1 MRYFIVDDD
10 PAIRFMLGQMIE
22 DADLGEVCGEAEDGS
37 QINHDFLK
45 WKQVDILLIDLLMP
59 NRDGIE
65 TVRQL
70 GRRYTGKIV
79 MISQIETKEMI
90 AEAYA
95 TGIEYYVTKPV
106 NRLEVISVLQ
116 KVRER
121 ILLQQSIE
129 GIQRSLSV
137 LSGSMNVTAALSK
150 DASYPEKGILSSA
163 RFLLT
168 ELGMIS
174 EKGSK
179 DLLDMMD
186 WLYRWEKESDGEVNL
201 PPLRDIFLA
210 IAARKLGKGVTVLI
224 QKETKAAEQRV
235 RRAIYQALTHLA
247 SLGLTDYSNPKF
259 ESYATT
265 FFDFTE
271 VRKRMLELENQMEMT
286 ISSTRI
292 NTKKF
297 IFVLYMESKRRI
309 GVFQG

>member
-1 MRYFIVDDD
+1 MRYFITDDD
-10 PAIRFMLGQMIE
+10 PAIRSMLTHIIE

-37 QINHDFLK
+37 QIDRDFLE
-45 WKQVDILLIDLLMP
+45 WKRTDILLIDLLMP

-70 GRRYTGKIV
+70 QDYSGKIV
-79 MISQIETKEMI
+79 MISQIESKEMI
-90 AEAYA
+90 AEAYSL
-95 TGIEYYVTKPV
+95 GIEYYITKPV

-137 LSGSMNVTAALSK
+137 LGGNAGQPKKEQVYTERSIAT
-150 DASYPEKGILSSA
+150 SA

-174 EKGSK
+174 ETGSR
-179 DLLDMMD
+179 DILEMMEY
-186 WLYRWEKESDGEVNL
+186 LHRWEKEKSGDGNFPSLKE
-201 PPLRDIFLA
+201 IFLQAAA
-210 IAARKLGKGVTVLI
+210 IKLGNEEATLV
-224 QKETKAAEQRV
+224 QKEMKAAEQRV

-259 ESYATT
+259 ETYAST

-271 VRKRMLELENQMEMT
+271 VRKRMHELESQKET
-286 ISSTRI
+286 ALSSTKI

-297 IFVLYMESKRRI
+297 MFVLYMESKRRI
-309 GVFQG
+309 G

>member
-10 PAIRFMLGQMIE
+10 PAIRFMLAQIIE
-22 DADLGEVCGEAEDGS
+22 DADLGEVCGEAEDGL
-37 QINHDFLK
+37 QIDHDFLN

-65 TVRQL
+65 TVSQL
-70 GRRYTGKIV
+70 RRFTGKIV
-79 MISQIETKEMI
+79 MISQIETKEII

-106 NRLEVISVLQ
+106 NRREVISVLQ

-137 LSGSMNVTAALSK
+137 LSGSMNATAALSK
-150 DASYPEKGILSSA
+150 EATYPEKGILSSA

-179 DLLDMMD
+179 DLLDMME
-186 WLYRWEKESDGEVNL
+186 WLYHWEKERDEEVNF

-210 IAARKLGKGVTVLI
+210 IAARKLGKGVTALI

-235 RRAIYQALTHLA
+235 RRAVYQALTHLA

>member
-37 QINHDFLK
+37 QIDHDFLN

-65 TVRQL
+65 TVRHL
-70 GRRYTGKIV
+70 RRFTGKIV

-90 AEAYA
+90 AEAYT

-137 LSGSMNVTAALSK
+137 LSGTINMAAAPSK
-150 DASYPEKGILSSA
+150 DTSYPEMGILSSA

-179 DLLDMMD
+179 DLLDMME
-186 WLYRWEKESDGEVNL
+186 WLYRWEKERDGEVNL
-201 PPLRDIFLA
+201 PPLRDIFWA

-247 SLGLTDYSNPKF
+247 SLGLTDYSHPKF

-271 VRKRMLELENQMEMT
+271 VRKRMLELENQLEAT

-309 GVFQG
+309 GVFQC

>member
-37 QINHDFLK
+37 QIDHDFLN

-70 GRRYTGKIV
+70 RRFTGKIV

-129 GIQRSLSV
+129 SIQRSLSV

-150 DASYPEKGILSSA
+150 EASYPEKGILSSA

-179 DLLDMMD
+179 DLLDMME
-186 WLYRWEKESDGEVNL
+186 WLYRWEKERDGEVNL
-201 PPLRDIFLA
+201 PPLRDIFGA

>member
-10 PAIRFMLGQMIE
+10 PAIRFMLGQIIE

-37 QINHDFLK
+37 QIDHDFLN

-70 GRRYTGKIV
+70 GRFTGKIV

-90 AEAYA
+90 AEAYT

-129 GIQRSLSV
+129 GIQRSLAV
-137 LSGSMNVTAALSK
+137 LSGNVHVKTVVSK
-150 DASYPEKGILSSA
+150 EVSYPEKGILSSA

-179 DLLDMMD
+179 DLLDMME
-186 WLYRWEKESDGEVNL
+186 WLYRWEKERNGEVNL
-201 PPLRDIFLA
+201 PPLRDIFWA
-210 IAARKLGKGVTVLI
+210 VAAGKLGKGGNVLI

-271 VRKRMLELENQMEMT
+271 VRKRMLELESQMEMT

>member
-1 MRYFIVDDD
+1 MRYFITDDD
-10 PAIRFMLGQMIE
+10 PAVRSMLAHIIE

-37 QINHDFLK
+37 QIDRDFLE
-45 WKQVDILLIDLLMP
+45 WKRADILLIDLLMP

-70 GRRYTGKIV
+70 QDYSGKIV
-79 MISQIETKEMI
+79 MISQIESKEMI
-90 AEAYA
+90 AEAYSL
-95 TGIEYYVTKPV
+95 GIEYYITKPV

-137 LSGSMNVTAALSK
+137 LSGHAATPKKEPVYKEQSI
-150 DASYPEKGILSSA
+150 GTSA

-168 ELGMIS
+168 ELGVIS
-174 EKGSK
+174 ESGSK
-179 DLLDMMD
+179 DLLDMMEY
-186 WLYRWEKESDGEVNL
+186 LHRWEKGKAPEDSFPSLKE
-201 PPLRDIFLA
+201 IFLRV
-210 IAARKLGKGVTVLI
+210 AASKLGTENSALV
-224 QKETKAAEQRV
+224 QKEVKAAEQRV

-259 ESYATT
+259 ETYAAT

-271 VRKRMLELENQMEMT
+271 VRKRMRELESQQESALSNAK
-286 ISSTRI
+286 I

-297 IFVLYMESKRRI
+297 MFVLYMESKRRL
-309 GVFQG
+309 G

>member
-10 PAIRFMLGQMIE
+10 PGIRFMLGQMIE

-37 QINHDFLK
+37 QIDHDFLN

-70 GRRYTGKIV
+70 RRFTGKIV

-95 TGIEYYVTKPV
+95 AGVEYYVTKPV

-137 LSGSMNVTAALSK
+137 LSGSMNVTAAPSK
-150 DASYPEKGILSSA
+150 EASFPEKGILSSA

-179 DLLDMMD
+179 DLLDMME
-186 WLYRWEKESDGEVNL
+186 WLYRWEKERDGEVNL
-201 PPLRDIFLA
+201 PPLRDIFWA
-210 IAARKLGKGVTVLI
+210 IAALKLGKGVNVLI

-271 VRKRMLELENQMEMT
+271 VRKRMLELEKQKEMT

>member
-70 GRRYTGKIV
+70 GRYTGKIV

-95 TGIEYYVTKPV
+95 TGIEYYVTKPI

-137 LSGSMNVTAALSK
+137 LSGSMNVTAAFSK
-150 DASYPEKGILSSA
+150 DASYPEKGILFSA

>member
-37 QINHDFLK
+37 QIDHDFLN

-70 GRRYTGKIV
+70 RRFTGKIV
-79 MISQIETKEMI
+79 MISQIEAKEMI

-137 LSGSMNVTAALSK
+137 LSGSMNVAAALSK
-150 DASYPEKGILSSA
+150 EAPYPEKGILSSA

-179 DLLDMMD
+179 DLLDMME
-186 WLYRWEKESDGEVNL
+186 WLYRWEKERDGEVNL
-201 PPLRDIFLA
+201 PPLRDIFWA
-210 IAARKLGKGVTVLI
+210 IADRKLGKGVTVLI

>member
-1 MRYFIVDDD
+1 MRYFITDDD
-10 PAIRFMLGQMIE
+10 PAIRSMLTHIIE

-37 QINHDFLK
+37 LIDTDYLM
-45 WKQVDILLIDLLMP
+45 WKRADILLIDLLMP

-70 GRRYTGKIV
+70 QNYQGKIV
-79 MISQIETKEMI
+79 MISQIESKEMI
-90 AEAYA
+90 AEAYSL
-95 TGIEYYVTKPV
+95 GIEYYITKPI

-137 LSGSMNVTAALSK
+137 LSGNAGQVKKEQVYSEQSIT
-150 DASYPEKGILSSA
+150 SSA

-174 EKGSK
+174 ESGTR
-179 DLLDMMD
+179 DLIDM
-186 WLYRWEKESDGEVNL
+186 LEYLHRWEKEKSGDENFPSLKEIYWRVAVN
-201 PPLRDIFLA
+201 
-210 IAARKLGKGVTVLI
+210 KLGTDEASLV
-224 QKETKAAEQRV
+224 QKEIKAAEQRI

-247 SLGLTDYSNPKF
+247 SLGLTDYTNPRF
-259 ESYATT
+259 ESYAST

-271 VRKRMLELENQMEMT
+271 VRKRMRELESHRETVM
-286 ISSTRI
+286 SSTKI

-297 IFVLYMESKRRI
+297 MFVLYMESKRRI
-309 GVFQG
+309 G

>member
-10 PAIRFMLGQMIE
+10 PAIRFMLAQIIE
-22 DADLGEVCGEAEDGS
+22 DADLGEVCGEAEDGL
-37 QINHDFLK
+37 QIDHDFLN

-70 GRRYTGKIV
+70 RRFTGKIV
-79 MISQIETKEMI
+79 MISQIETKEII

-150 DASYPEKGILSSA
+150 ETTYPEKGILSSA

-179 DLLDMMD
+179 DLLDMME
-186 WLYRWEKESDGEVNL
+186 WLYYWEKERDREVNL
-201 PPLRDIFLA
+201 PPLRDIFWA
-210 IAARKLGKGVTVLI
+210 IAARKLGKGVTVLV